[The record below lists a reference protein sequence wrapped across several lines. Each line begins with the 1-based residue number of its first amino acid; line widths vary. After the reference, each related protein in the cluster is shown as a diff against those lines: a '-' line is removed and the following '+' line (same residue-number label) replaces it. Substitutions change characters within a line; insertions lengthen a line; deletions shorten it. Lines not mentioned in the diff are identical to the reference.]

1 MLASMIYLWA
11 TISDDDITP
20 YKWFVVTCN
29 DLSRAPIPLI
39 GIVQALS
46 MAGFRVAFAKDVH
59 CIPLGFG
66 STVFRNLH
74 ALLCSFQVS
83 SYIVQNLSYRSSVH
97 AIPISH
103 SIYPSVGI

>member
-1 MLASMIYLWA
+1 MGH
-11 TISDDDITP
+11 

-29 DLSRAPIPLI
+29 DLPRAPIPLI

-66 STVFRNLH
+66 GTVFRNLH

-103 SIYPSVGI
+103 SIYLTRRRLESSAAKKGIG